1 MSVQLVSALD
11 PAAEAAQLA
20 QWAGSYRDSA
30 VPGGLLTPRAA
41 AGEQWVAVIHGV
53 GRDEISQQDLADPG
67 ILLGHGARDTG
78 HQAWLSRERVVFA
91 AGRRVVAEWR
101 LDGLFDLRALDD
113 LTGVVMLAFEPNPD
127 YDDRF
132 PALLS
137 DKVRWSARAVGPVP
151 PGYNRRRVEVDWLKF
166 EAVFADGRDRLDAWA
181 KDLPG
186 RLSRIVRKAQDD
198 EARLVLRTT
207 GAAA

>member
-1 MSVQLVSALD
+1 MGVQLASALD

-20 QWAGSYRDSA
+20 QWAKSYRDSA

-53 GRDEISQQDLADPG
+53 GRDEVSQQDLADPG

-101 LDGLFDLRALDD
+101 LDGLFELRTLDD
-113 LTGVVMLAFEPNPD
+113 LTGIVTLAFEPNPD

-166 EAVFADGRDRLDAWA
+166 EAVFADGRDRLGGWT
-181 KDLPG
+181 KDLPA
-186 RLSRIVRKAQDD
+186 RLSRIVRKAQND
-198 EARLVLRTT
+198 EARLVRRATW
-207 GAAA
+207 AAA